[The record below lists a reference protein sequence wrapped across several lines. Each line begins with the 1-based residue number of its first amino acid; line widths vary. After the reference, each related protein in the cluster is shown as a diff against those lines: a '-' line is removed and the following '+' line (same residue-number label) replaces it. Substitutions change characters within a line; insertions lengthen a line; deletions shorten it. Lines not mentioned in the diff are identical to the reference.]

1 MSKKFEGDFENYYI
15 DMDRIINST
24 EFSAVTRLLAVELK
38 KNPYKT
44 VGEFFEKI
52 SDGDLDILLNKV
64 DEEDLEEIL
73 LLTELLARAEGVG
86 ASNIEQATRN
96 VNVMTMLIAG
106 ESLSRKFGI
115 VKSFYEN
122 MSFGEDYNDH
132 IVFRKVDQ

>member
-1 MSKKFEGDFENYYI
+1 MSEKFDGNFENYYI
-15 DMDRIINST
+15 DMDKIINSA

-52 SDGDLDILLNKV
+52 SDSDLNVLLMKI

-73 LLTELLARAEGVG
+73 LLTELLARAEGAG
-86 ASNIEQATRN
+86 ANDIEQVTRN

-106 ESLSRKFGI
+106 ESLSRRGI
-115 VKSFYEN
+115 TKSFYEN

-132 IVFRKVDQ
+132 VVFRRVGQ